1 VSRGGFGASSEP
13 VVPGLTASL
22 GFLARRDRCSSRF
35 RCAGGAGAGR
45 LGGASHGVGVKVV
58 GEDRPG
64 APRAAAGGAFET
76 AAAHA
81 VVALEVTDA
90 AFGAGAVAVQSSAGL
105 APIRTSKYHEVWTVA
120 EQADQPSPQLDPRRR
135 CDCRRD
141 LTSALVDPLW
151 GFATRRALL
160 EGTKKQEE
168 RVVDCHR
175 EPRGWLVRVLCLW
188 WVGFGRPRVAW

>member
-1 VSRGGFGASSEP
+1 MAIRTGLTGATTSRSARGARAAP
-13 VVPGLTASL
+13 RTASL
-22 GFLARRDRCSSRF
+22 C
-35 RCAGGAGAGR
+35 
-45 LGGASHGVGVKVV
+45 
-58 GEDRPG
+58 
-64 APRAAAGGAFET
+64 
-76 AAAHA
+76 
-81 VVALEVTDA
+81 
-90 AFGAGAVAVQSSAGL
+90 SSAGL

-188 WVGFGRPRVAW
+188 WVGSGGPGSLGRRWADG